1 MEEDT
6 RGWDHG
12 VFVPLALA
20 FPTAE
25 LPLVEISVL
34 GSLDP
39 EVGTQFPFPRFC
51 GFLKPVG
58 DLPFAQPTHACTQ
71 LAAL

>member
-1 MEEDT
+1 
-6 RGWDHG
+6 
-12 VFVPLALA
+12 
-20 FPTAE
+20 
-25 LPLVEISVL
+25 VEISVL